1 MPDSLAGDWSGELRQ
16 RGLEPFEVAVRI
28 DPGGPTHVAYTG
40 IDCGG
45 HWVFRL
51 AGESAPPTF
60 VIDELITEGAGQ
72 KCKGSGTVTLRPR
85 SKQEPYTEL
94 NYGFDGGGVSSRG
107 VLSKTDAAGIDAI
120 FAEAGVIP
128 PD

>member
-16 RGLEPFEVAVRI
+16 RGLAPFEVAVRI
-28 DPGGPTHVAYTG
+28 DPDGPTRVAYTG

-45 HWVFRL
+45 HWVLRL
-51 AGESAPPTF
+51 AGEDAPPIF
-60 VIDELITEGAGQ
+60 VIDELITEGAGDR
-72 KCKGSGTVTLRPR
+72 CKGSGTVTLKPR

-94 NYGFDGGGVSSRG
+94 SYSFEGGGVTSRG
-107 VLSKTDAAGIDAI
+107 VLGKTDAAGLDAV
-120 FAEAGVIP
+120 FAEAGVTP